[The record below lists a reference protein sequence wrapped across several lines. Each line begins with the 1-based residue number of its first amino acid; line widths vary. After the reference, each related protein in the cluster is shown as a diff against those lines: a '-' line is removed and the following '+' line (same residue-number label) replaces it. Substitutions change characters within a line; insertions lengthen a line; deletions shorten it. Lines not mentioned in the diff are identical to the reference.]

1 MTTIRYSLGLK
12 TIYLSIA
19 AAAISLFL
27 VIGMKNRQSQS
38 NVVSATPISA
48 DAVTPTTTLE
58 VEVIMSQISSDGTKK
73 LNMKT
78 TDNKNNSKTYTFS
91 TSDGSGANE
100 QIVFSKTLDFKRTMS
115 IPYNTWSPDNKYFFI
130 QEHGEEGDSVM
141 VFNALG
147 ELFANQ
153 EKYLDL
159 TGLFK
164 QSGNKNNFSVATG
177 WAAQNLVIFN
187 TTTQENT
194 KGPSF
199 WFEVPSRAIIQLS
212 TQF

>member
-78 TDNKNNSKTYTFS
+78 TDNKNNSKTYTSS

>member
-1 MTTIRYSLGLK
+1 MRYSLALK

-27 VIGMKNRQSQS
+27 VISMKNQQSQPS
-38 NVVSATPISA
+38 VVSATPINT
-48 DAVTPTTTLE
+48 DTVTPTTTLE
-58 VEVIMSQISSDGTKK
+58 PEVVMSQISSDGTKK

-78 TDNKNNSKTYTFS
+78 TDNENNSKTYTFS

-100 QIVFSKTLDFKRTMS
+100 QIIFSKTLDFKRTMS

-141 VFNALG
+141 VFNASG